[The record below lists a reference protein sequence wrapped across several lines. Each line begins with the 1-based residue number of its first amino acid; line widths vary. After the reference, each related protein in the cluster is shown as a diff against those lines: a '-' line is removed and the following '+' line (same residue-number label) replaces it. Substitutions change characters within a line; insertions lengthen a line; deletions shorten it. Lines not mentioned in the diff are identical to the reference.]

1 MTLLSF
7 PSNRTRPSSPRA
19 NHHRQHQINY
29 EKFRSLANLA
39 SAHSARELIRIR
51 EDTPRHD
58 YEGCITMI
66 RDLIARI
73 EAETG
78 GRGSIGIGI
87 PGSLEPRS
95 RLGKGAS
102 STWLLGR
109 PVEKDL
115 LDALGREI
123 RVENDA
129 DCLAASEAVDGAGA
143 GYNVVFAV
151 ILGSGVGAGVAVG
164 GRAHHGP
171 NNSAGDSGH
180 NPLPYPNISEI
191 PGRPCYCGK
200 TGCNE
205 TWFSGR
211 AFEAEYARHTGVEL
225 KARNILAKMREGD
238 HFAKLLWHR
247 YVDRVARGLSVVVNT
262 LDPDVFVMG
271 GGMSN
276 VDEIYTDLPPT
287 LAKYTFS
294 PVFETPIRKAVHG
307 DSSGVRGAAWLWR
320 NA

>member
-1 MTLLSF
+1 MLIGIDWGGTKIEGVALE
-7 PSNRTRPSSPRA
+7 RDG
-19 NHHRQHQINY
+19 
-29 EKFRSLANLA
+29 
-39 SAHSARELIRIR
+39 REIIRLR

-58 YEGCITMI
+58 YLGCIRVI
-66 RDLIARI
+66 RELIARM
-73 EAETG
+73 EGGTG
-78 GRGSIGIGI
+78 RKGSIGIGI

-102 STWLLGR
+102 STWLLGQ

-115 LDALGREI
+115 IEALGREI

-171 NNSAGDSGH
+171 NNSAGDWGH
-180 NPLPYPNISEI
+180 NPLPYPTVAEI

-200 TGCNE
+200 HGCNE

-211 AFEAEYARHTGVEL
+211 AFEAEYELHRGEAL
-225 KARNILAKMREGD
+225 KAKDIFDRMRNGD
-238 HFAKLLWHR
+238 SFTQLLWKR

-262 LDPDVFVMG
+262 LDPDIFVVG

-276 VDEIYTDLPPT
+276 VEEIYTDLPPA
-287 LAKYTFS
+287 LASYTFS
-294 PVFETPIRKAVHG
+294 PVFETPIRKALHG
-307 DSSGVRGAAWLWR
+307 DSSGVRGAAWLWKD
-320 NA
+320 AP

>member
-1 MTLLSF
+1 MLIGIDWGGSKIEGIALDYSG
-7 PSNRTRPSSPRA
+7 A
-19 NHHRQHQINY
+19 
-29 EKFRSLANLA
+29 
-39 SAHSARELIRIR
+39 ELIRMR

-58 YEGCITMI
+58 YEGCIRVI

-73 EAETG
+73 EDATG
-78 GRGSIGIGI
+78 EMGSIGIGI
-87 PGSLEPRS
+87 PGSLEPSS

-102 STWLLGR
+102 STWLLGK

-115 LDALGREI
+115 REALSRDI

-129 DCLAASEAVDGAGA
+129 DCLAASEAVDGAGG

-171 NNSAGDSGH
+171 NNSAGDWGH
-180 NPLPYPNISEI
+180 NPLPYPNVSEM
-191 PGRPCYCGK
+191 PGRACYCGK

-211 AFEAEYARHTGVEL
+211 AFEAEYANHTGVEL
-225 KARNILAKMREGD
+225 KAREIVTKMRDGD
-238 HFAKLLWHR
+238 RLSRLIWNRF
-247 YVDRVARGLSVVVNT
+247 VDRAARGLSIVVNT

-276 VDEIYTDLPPT
+276 VDELYADLPPK
-287 LAKYTFS
+287 LASYTFS
-294 PVFETPIRKAVHG
+294 PVFETPIRRAKHG

-320 NA
+320 DEATLRTGTTS